1 MLYGLQPSLY
11 DLDEDS
17 YYDLT
22 DYKPKTTDEKVEL
35 TPVVESAPSQEIS
48 VNTKIPLPVFSMAT
62 EMQVN
67 GLVVT
72 VTGSKDIAIVN
83 DTRFLRKVLHHIVT
97 GKERSSMIDKDD
109 IGTECNVSSLGIS
122 FLMRL
127 EYSMRYPKQQKLII
141 RVVI

>member
-35 TPVVESAPSQEIS
+35 TPVVESAANQEIS
-48 VNTKIPLPVFSMAT
+48 VNTKMPLPVFSMVT
-62 EMQVN
+62 EMKVN
-67 GLVVT
+67 GLIVT
-72 VTGSKDIAIVN
+72 VTGSKDVAIVN
-83 DTRFLRKVLHHIVT
+83 DTRFLRKVLHHTVT
-97 GKERSSMIDKDD
+97 GKERSSMIGKDD
-109 IGTECNVSSLGIS
+109 IGTERKVSSLGIS
-122 FLMRL
+122 FSMRL
-127 EYSMRYPKQQKLII
+127 EYSLRYPKQQKLII